1 MRMNG
6 PKNWPPG
13 TKAPKEPEI
22 IDAEFED
29 IAPPDRILKITD
41 QSGGKEKDG
50 PGGAGV
56 RDDSEMVRTDF
67 EDGASVRINP
77 EFARGEP
84 QRNPNRKRRSKHKN
98 TKGAKAAEQPSP
110 ESQAEGS
117 ASRDAD
123 AALTDEAERLRAE
136 IWQRLNRPT
145 DASSTPADE
154 EPLMSEEPAG
164 KAAASFA
171 ALRAAAQGEKPTFK
185 EARSAL
191 EAVVQVHPYGFGDN
205 LPVEERAEE
214 SRAENTRVENIQ
226 PSTPEGRYEERV
238 ARFAEKHKIVE
249 ERTAMLDAE
258 KAYKEQLVARYK
270 KRGLISSKEEEAARK
285 AYLEASFAW
294 RGKLASVAEGLEDV
308 AAVEGKTLGRS
319 EKKEALVFRKR
330 DTILRAAALKAD
342 AKAEGLAERSKTLV
356 GQIEKWSLAVP
367 RGLIKGYVG
376 ATDWI
381 GGGRYGKAVRIA
393 AGAGIATALAIGAT
407 PVAASGAALTFVI
420 YGARGVAGLAAGMA
434 AAKGVGGLY
443 QRFFGSRKQASI
455 REGMHAAEADVS
467 EYAGFLN
474 KFRSSNTRQR
484 QAEKEG
490 LQTFAAIAAGGA
502 NSILTSP
509 FAHELLER
517 IGALETVEAAQKN
530 TESPAPAKPTQPVAA
545 SAAVEAPAAQPQP
558 VEIATR
564 SIEAGSGQGFNHL
577 FANLNTEGLDANAP
591 VIKELESLSPT
602 ELSQRVGAIVD
613 GRSETMY
620 GGEKLILQQ
629 NPSTGGYELVFE
641 RPGEEPITVMKA
653 GPDGEVVYQKLPA
666 PEGTP
671 DVVTTQTKAPE
682 AASEQ
687 TYEAPEATSEP
698 STDTVEAGGT
708 EADLKAAPP
717 PPERTIE
724 DALAELSGDMALAP
738 VENTAGADRT
748 IEDALREL
756 QGDAPTSENP
766 TGASDRTIEDAL
778 TEMETSTSFQNGY
791 GVEITPDKA
800 AVYESRVSG
809 TGEAYRVVSGGT
821 PEQMADVAR
830 AFARENP
837 GTPVYME
844 LQVRDPLTGA
854 PITRLDAWS
863 ATPGSEATRTMDVLP
878 DLDAENRVRPSLN
891 PDTFVRRMQ

>member
-1 MRMNG
+1 MDSQLLSNESLKIGAERAIDFFYDA
-6 PKNWPPG
+6 KNALRAKGVNVYALERADDEMSFIMKSPVPQKNASEAIDAGTLADAFSLLREHSIPVPQELKGFLGMFGDVSSTASVEKDEPPPEDVQANLPEPANPSRKPQPSRNKARKKRAG
-13 TKAPKEPEI
+13 KEKAAEGNATLDVERTEATKEEPTEPEI
-22 IDAEFED
+22 PADATP
-29 IAPPDRILKITD
+29 A
-41 QSGGKEKDG
+41 EK
-50 PGGAGV
+50 
-56 RDDSEMVRTDF
+56 RE
-67 EDGASVRINP
+67 
-77 EFARGEP
+77 
-84 QRNPNRKRRSKHKN
+84 QLRSKLQAH
-98 TKGAKAAEQPSP
+98 AEKELTP
-110 ESQAEGS
+110 
-117 ASRDAD
+117 RD
-123 AALTDEAERLRAE
+123 
-136 IWQRLNRPT
+136 
-145 DASSTPADE
+145 
-154 EPLMSEEPAG
+154 
-164 KAAASFA
+164 
-171 ALRAAAQGEKPTFK
+171 
-185 EARSAL
+185 
-191 EAVVQVHPYGFGDN
+191 
-205 LPVEERAEE
+205 
-214 SRAENTRVENIQ
+214 
-226 PSTPEGRYEERV
+226 RYEMR
-238 ARFAEKHKIVE
+238 AKNFAEKHGIAA
-249 ERTAMLDAE
+249 ERMAMLEAE

-270 KRGLISSKEEEAARK
+270 KRGLKPSKEEEAARQ

-330 DTILRAAALKAD
+330 DTILRAASLKAD

-376 ATDWI
+376 ATDWV
-381 GGGRYGKAVRIA
+381 GMGKYGKAVRIA

-420 YGARGVAGLAAGMA
+420 YGARGVAGLATGMA

-474 KFRSSNTRQR
+474 KFRSSNTRRR
-484 QAEKEG
+484 QAEKES
-490 LQTFAAIAAGGA
+490 LQTFAAMAAGGA
-502 NSILTSP
+502 NGILTSP
-509 FAHELLER
+509 FAHELLEH

-530 TESPAPAKPTQPVAA
+530 TESPAPAKPTQPVAV
-545 SAAVEAPAAQPQP
+545 SAAVEASAAQSQP

-577 FANLNTEGLDANAP
+577 FANLNIEGLDANAP

-613 GRSETMY
+613 GRSTIMH
-620 GGEKLILQQ
+620 GGEELTLQK

-641 RPGEEPITVMKA
+641 RPGQDPITVMKA
-653 GPDGEVVYQKLPA
+653 GPDGEVIYQKLPV

-671 DVVTTQTKAPE
+671 DVVTTQAKAPE

-687 TYEAPEATSEP
+687 TPEAPEATPEP
-698 STDTVEAGGT
+698 SADTVEAGGA
-708 EADLKAAPP
+708 EANLEAATPP
-717 PPERTIE
+717 QERTIE
-724 DALAELSGDMALAP
+724 DALEELSDDTAP
-738 VENTAGADRT
+738 TPPENAAGASERT
-748 IEDALREL
+748 IEDAVREL
-756 QGDAPTSENP
+756 QGDAPTSESA

-778 TEMETSTSFQNGY
+778 TEMEASTSFQNGH

-800 AVYESRVSG
+800 AVYESRVPG

-830 AFARENP
+830 SFARENP

-854 PITRLDAWS
+854 PTTRLDAWS

-878 DLDAENRVRPSLN
+878 DLDAENRARPSLN